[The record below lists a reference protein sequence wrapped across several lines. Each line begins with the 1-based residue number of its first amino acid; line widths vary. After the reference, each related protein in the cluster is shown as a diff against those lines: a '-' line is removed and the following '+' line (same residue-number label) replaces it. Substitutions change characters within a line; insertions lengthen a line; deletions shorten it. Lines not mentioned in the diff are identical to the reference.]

1 MIKLDISNSSI
12 DQKMINKYADKVAKI
27 HEKLHEKADDEKE
40 FLGWIK
46 LPTNYDKAEFE
57 RIKKAAKKDGTSF
70 NIIIPEKSKLANIS
84 SINKIA
90 NEVFDD
96 KSIVSLSNLK
106 TAFLLC

>member
-27 HEKLHEKADDEKE
+27 HEQLHEKADDEKE

-57 RIKKAAKKDGTSF
+57 RIKKAARKIQRDSVMECQRKR
-70 NIIIPEKSKLANIS
+70 EKHL
-84 SINKIA
+84 
-90 NEVFDD
+90 
-96 KSIVSLSNLK
+96 KSYMLE
-106 TAFLLC
+106 TT

>member
-27 HEKLHEKADDEKE
+27 HEQLHEKADDEKE

-57 RIKKAAKKDGTSF
+57 RPSSYSDLQKYFVRRMEEECKDK
-70 NIIIPEKSKLANIS
+70 NLVEL
-84 SINKIA
+84 NKIH
-90 NEVFDD
+90 FGL
-96 KSIVSLSNLK
+96 I
-106 TAFLLC
+106 